1 MSTCP
6 EHFSQGFDEFYQR
19 FSVRISNNVGILNH
33 HGIMSGQQGCTS
45 VHFFL
50 KQQCYSE
57 PNFIEINEKPEFICS
72 EITISSMLTKTHHL
86 DFH

>member
-6 EHFSQGFDEFYQR
+6 EHFSQGFDDFYQR

-45 VHFFL
+45 VYFFL
-50 KQQCYSE
+50 KQQRHKE
-57 PNFIEINEKPEFICS
+57 PNSIEINEKS
-72 EITISSMLTKTHHL
+72 EYLQCLQKHTI
-86 DFH
+86 

>member
-6 EHFSQGFDEFYQR
+6 EHFSQGFDDCYQR

-45 VHFFL
+45 VYFFL
-50 KQQCYSE
+50 KQLCYSE

-72 EITISSMLTKTHHL
+72 EITISSMPTKTHHL

>member
-6 EHFSQGFDEFYQR
+6 EHFSQGFDDCYQR
-19 FSVRISNNVGILNH
+19 FFVRISNNVGILNH

-45 VHFFL
+45 VYFFL
-50 KQQCYSE
+50 KQLCYSE

-72 EITISSMLTKTHHL
+72 EITISSMPTKTHHL